1 MKLFYQQ
8 MLAFLLIIVTS
19 IAIIGYSALNFATN
33 QAYEQSYHRLE
44 GYARSLG
51 NLALEERPASKKL
64 DRNFLSKMQ
73 IVMQGEDMNLRIFNS
88 KSEQVYPET
97 PAKLSIP
104 KNITKKLKKG
114 DVIKIKN
121 DHEDKRV
128 SFSSRDAYTSILY
141 PWHQN
146 GKFVG
151 ILWIGSRVQN
161 VEQSIKRE
169 KRNLVTALLITLMV
183 GLFLSFILSYFI
195 SNRIQRLS
203 KATKKIAQGNFNVHL
218 NHGET
223 DEIDDLAH
231 DFNLMVSALKQS
243 NEEIKA
249 QEQRRDQFMADAAHE
264 MRTPL
269 TTINGILEGLQYNA
283 IPEADKPKSIALMQ
297 SETRRLIRLVN
308 ENLDYEK
315 IRSNKITLLKTNFN
329 AFVVLND
336 LLTQMKKKAKQE
348 NDKLVLHCPEKVDV
362 YADRDRFTQIMV
374 NLVQN
379 ALQFTKDGTV
389 TISGKR
395 IEHGA
400 QFSVRDTGIG
410 MSDDQKKFIF
420 DRFYKADAS
429 RAKLGS
435 GESGLGLAI
444 VLSLIKQHG
453 GKIEVDSEPGIGSTF
468 TVTLYDEGH
477 EDYQE
482 S

>member
-1 MKLFYQQ
+1 

-51 NLALEERPASKKL
+51 NLVSTDGPASQKL
-64 DRNFLSKMQ
+64 DRNFLTKMQ
-73 IVMQGEDMNLRIFNS
+73 TVMQGEDMSLRIFNS

-97 PAKLSIP
+97 LAKLSLP
-104 KNITKKLKKG
+104 KDITKKLKKG
-114 DVIKIKN
+114 EVIKIKN
-121 DHEDKRV
+121 DHEDRRV

-141 PWHQN
+141 PWRQN
-146 GKFVG
+146 GKFIG

-161 VEQSIKRE
+161 VEQGIKRE

-203 KATKKIAQGNFNVHL
+203 KATKKIAQGNFDVHL

-231 DFNLMVSALKQS
+231 DFNMMVSALKKS

-249 QEQRRDQFMADAAHE
+249 QEQRRDEFMADAAHE

-269 TTINGILEGLQYNA
+269 TTINGILEGLQYDV
-283 IPEADKPKSIALMQ
+283 IPESDKPKSIALMQ
-297 SETRRLIRLVN
+297 NETRRLIRLVN

-315 IRSNKITLLKTNFN
+315 IRSNKITLLKTKFN
-329 AFVVLND
+329 AFIVLND
-336 LLTQMKKKAKQE
+336 LLTQMKKKAQQE
-348 NDKLVLHCPEKVDV
+348 NDNLVLHCPENLEV

-379 ALQFTKDGTV
+379 ALQFTKNGTI
-389 TISGKR
+389 TISGQR
-395 IEHGA
+395 IDHGT

-410 MSDDQKKFIF
+410 MNEEQKKFIF

-444 VLSLIKQHG
+444 VLSLIRQHG
-453 GKIEVDSEPGIGSTF
+453 GKIEVDSQPGMGATF
-468 TVTLYDEGH
+468 TVTLYDEGYENYH
-477 EDYQE
+477 Q
-482 S
+482 

>member
-44 GYARSLG
+44 GYAHSLE
-51 NLALEERPASKKL
+51 NLALEDDHSVKRL

-121 DHEDKRV
+121 DHQDKRV
-128 SFSSRDAYTSILY
+128 SFSNRDAYTSILY
-141 PWHQN
+141 PWRQN

-336 LLTQMKKKAKQE
+336 LLTQMKKKANQE
-348 NDKLVLHCPEKVDV
+348 NDKLVLHCPKKVEV

-379 ALQFTKDGTV
+379 ALQFTKDGTI

-395 IEHGA
+395 IERGA

-453 GKIEVDSEPGIGSTF
+453 GKIEVNSEPSIGSTF
-468 TVTLYDEGH
+468 TVTLYDEGY

-482 S
+482 A

>member
-51 NLALEERPASKKL
+51 NLALEDSSSSKKL

-73 IVMQGEDMNLRIFNS
+73 IVMQDEDMNLRIFNS
-88 KSEQVYPET
+88 KSEQVYPEN
-97 PAKLSIP
+97 PAKLNLPASI
-104 KNITKKLKKG
+104 TQKLKSG
-114 DVIKIKN
+114 NIIRIKN

-128 SFSSRDAYTSILY
+128 SFSDRDAYTSILY
-141 PWHQN
+141 PWRRN

-151 ILWIGSRVQN
+151 VLWIGSRVQN
-161 VEQSIKRE
+161 VEKAIKRE
-169 KRNLVTALLITLMV
+169 KRNLATALLVTLLV

-218 NHGET
+218 NHGEM
-223 DEIDDLAH
+223 DEIDNLAH

-269 TTINGILEGLQYNA
+269 TTINGILEGLRYDA
-283 IPEADKPKSIALMQ
+283 IPEVDKPKSIALMQ
-297 SETRRLIRLVN
+297 SETKRLIRLVN

-336 LLTQMKKKAKQE
+336 LLTQMKKKSDQE
-348 NDKLVLHCPEKVDV
+348 NDKLILHCPEKVKV

-379 ALQFTKDGTV
+379 ALQFTKNGTV

-420 DRFYKADAS
+420 DRFYKADVS

-444 VLSLIKQHG
+444 VLSLIRQHG
-453 GKIEVDSEPGIGSTF
+453 GKIEVDSELDIGSTF
-468 TVTLYDEGH
+468 TVTLYDEGY
-477 EDYQE
+477 EKYRK

>member
-1 MKLFYQQ
+1 

-19 IAIIGYSALNFATN
+19 IAIVGYSALNFATN
-33 QAYEQSYHRLE
+33 QAYEQSYQRLE

-51 NLALEERPASKKL
+51 NLALQKDPEDSDKKL

-73 IVMQGEDMNLRIFNS
+73 VVMQGEDMNLRIFND
-88 KSEQVYPET
+88 KSQQVYPET

-104 KNITKKLKKG
+104 ENFTKKLKKG
-114 DVIKIKN
+114 EVIRIRN
-121 DHEDKRV
+121 DHEDRRV
-128 SFSSRDAYTSILY
+128 SFSNSDAYTSILY
-141 PWHQN
+141 PWKQN

-161 VEQSIKRE
+161 VEQTIMRE
-169 KRNLVTALLITLMV
+169 KRNLVTALLVTLMV
-183 GLFLSFILSYFI
+183 GIFLSFILSYFI

-203 KATKKIAQGNFNVHL
+203 KATKKIAQGDFNVHL
-218 NHGET
+218 KHRDT
-223 DEIDDLAH
+223 DEIDDLAR

-249 QEQRRDQFMADAAHE
+249 QEKRRDEFMADAAHE

-269 TTINGILEGLQYNA
+269 TTINGILEGLQYDV

-297 SETRRLIRLVN
+297 SETKRLIRLVN

-329 AFVVLND
+329 AFDVLNN
-336 LLTQMKKKAKQE
+336 LITQMKQKAGQE
-348 NDKLVLHCPEKVDV
+348 NDNLVLHCPEHIEV

-379 ALQFTKDGTV
+379 ALQFTKDGTI
-389 TISGKR
+389 TISGQR
-395 IEHGA
+395 LEHAA

-410 MSDDQKKFIF
+410 MSDEQKKFIF

-453 GKIEVDSEPGIGSTF
+453 GKIEVDAEPGIGSTF
-468 TVTLYDEGH
+468 TVTLYDEGY
-477 EDYQE
+477 EEYQD
-482 S
+482 

>member
-33 QAYEQSYHRLE
+33 QAYEQSYQRLE
-44 GYARSLG
+44 GYARSLES
-51 NLALEERPASKKL
+51 LALEDEQGL
-64 DRNFLSKMQ
+64 NHDFLSKMQ
-73 IVMQGEDMNLRIFNS
+73 VVMQGEDMSLRIFNN

-104 KNITKKLKKG
+104 KSIIQSLKRGK
-114 DVIKIKN
+114 VIKIKN
-121 DHEDKRV
+121 DHEDSRV
-128 SFSSRDAYTSILY
+128 SFSNRDAYTSILY
-141 PWHQN
+141 PWRQN
-146 GKFVG
+146 GKFIG

-161 VEQSIKRE
+161 VEETIKRE

-183 GLFLSFILSYFI
+183 GLVLSFILSYFI
-195 SNRIQRLS
+195 SNRVKRLS

-243 NEEIKA
+243 HEEIKA

-283 IPEADKPKSIALMQ
+283 ISEADKPKSIALMQ

-315 IRSNKITLLKTNFN
+315 IRSNKLTLLKTKFN
-329 AFVVLND
+329 AFIVLSN
-336 LLTQMKKKAKQE
+336 LLTQMKNKSEQE
-348 NDKLVLHCPEKVDV
+348 NDSLVLHCPEKIEV

-379 ALQFTKDGTV
+379 ALQFTKNGTI
-389 TISGKR
+389 TISGHR
-395 IEHGA
+395 IEHGT

-410 MSDDQKKFIF
+410 MNEEQKRFIF

-444 VLSLIKQHG
+444 VSSLIKQHG
-453 GKIEVDSEPGIGSTF
+453 GKIEVDSQPNLGSTF
-468 TVTLYDEGH
+468 TVTLYDEGY
-477 EDYQE
+477 EKYQK
-482 S
+482 

>member
-51 NLALEERPASKKL
+51 NLALESGPSSKRL
-64 DRNFLSKMQ
+64 DHNFLSKMQ

-104 KNITKKLKKG
+104 KSITKKLKKG
-114 DVIKIKN
+114 DVIKIRN
-121 DHEDKRV
+121 DHEDRRV

-141 PWHQN
+141 PWRRN

-161 VEQSIKRE
+161 VEQAIKRE
-169 KRNLVTALLITLMV
+169 KRNLTTALLITLLV
-183 GLFLSFILSYFI
+183 GVFLSFILSYFI

-218 NHGET
+218 NHGEA
-223 DEIDDLAH
+223 DEIDGLAH
-231 DFNLMVSALKQS
+231 DFNLMVSALKKS

-249 QEQRRDQFMADAAHE
+249 QEQRRDEFMADAAHE

-329 AFVVLND
+329 AFVVLSD
-336 LLTQMKKKAKQE
+336 LLTQMRKKANQE
-348 NDKLVLHCPEKVDV
+348 NDKLVLHCPEKVEV

-444 VLSLIKQHG
+444 VLSLIRQHG
-453 GKIEVDSEPGIGSTF
+453 GKIEVDSEPDIGSTF
-468 TVTLYDEGH
+468 TVTLYDEGY

>member
-44 GYARSLG
+44 GYARSLE
-51 NLALEERPASKKL
+51 NLALESGPSSKKL
-64 DRNFLSKMQ
+64 DHNFLSKMQ

-104 KNITKKLKKG
+104 KSITKKLKKG

-121 DHEDKRV
+121 DHEDRRV

-141 PWHQN
+141 PWRRN

-161 VEQSIKRE
+161 VEQAIKRE
-169 KRNLVTALLITLMV
+169 KRNLATALLITLLV
-183 GLFLSFILSYFI
+183 GVFLSFILSYFI

-218 NHGET
+218 NHGEA
-223 DEIDDLAH
+223 DEIDGLAH
-231 DFNLMVSALKQS
+231 DFNLMVSALKKS

-249 QEQRRDQFMADAAHE
+249 QEQRRDEFMADAAHE

-329 AFVVLND
+329 AFVVLSD
-336 LLTQMKKKAKQE
+336 LLTQMKKKANQE
-348 NDKLVLHCPEKVDV
+348 NDELVLHCPEKVEV

-453 GKIEVDSEPGIGSTF
+453 GKIEVDSEPDIGSTF
-468 TVTLYDEGH
+468 TVTLYDEGY

>member
-51 NLALEERPASKKL
+51 NLALEDGPSSKKL

-104 KNITKKLKKG
+104 QNITKKLKKG

-141 PWHQN
+141 PWRQN

-468 TVTLYDEGH
+468 TVTLYDEGY

>member
-44 GYARSLG
+44 GYARSLE
-51 NLALEERPASKKL
+51 NLALESGPSSKKL
-64 DRNFLSKMQ
+64 DHNFLSKMQ

-104 KNITKKLKKG
+104 KSITKKLKKG

-121 DHEDKRV
+121 DHEDRRV

-141 PWHQN
+141 PWRRN

-161 VEQSIKRE
+161 VEQAIKRE
-169 KRNLVTALLITLMV
+169 KRNLATALLITLLV
-183 GLFLSFILSYFI
+183 GVFLSFILSYFI

-218 NHGET
+218 NHGEA
-223 DEIDDLAH
+223 DEIDGLAH
-231 DFNLMVSALKQS
+231 DFNLMVSALKKS

-249 QEQRRDQFMADAAHE
+249 QEQRRDEFMADAAHE

-329 AFVVLND
+329 AFVVLSD
-336 LLTQMKKKAKQE
+336 LLTQMKKKANQE
-348 NDKLVLHCPEKVDV
+348 NDELVLHCPEKVEV

-444 VLSLIKQHG
+444 VLSLIRQHG
-453 GKIEVDSEPGIGSTF
+453 GKIEVDSEPDIGSTF
-468 TVTLYDEGH
+468 TVTLYDEGY